1 MELIDG
7 YNENN
12 EPTGDVVERFDAFD
26 KGLWRRT
33 VSCWILNEKGEVLI
47 FQSSREITQDEDREA
62 LSHWGVRRK
71 YFSLCTWTST

>member
-33 VSCWILNEKGEVLI
+33 VSCWILNEKVKFLCKRGLQI
-47 FQSSREITQDEDREA
+47 KKEIQINGQKLAD
-62 LSHWGVRRK
+62 K
-71 YFSLCTWTST
+71 